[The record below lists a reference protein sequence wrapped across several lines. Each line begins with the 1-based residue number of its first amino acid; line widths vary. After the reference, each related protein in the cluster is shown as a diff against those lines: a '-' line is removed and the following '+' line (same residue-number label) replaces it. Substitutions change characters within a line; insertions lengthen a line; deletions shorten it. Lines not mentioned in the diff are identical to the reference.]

1 MHWGYVIV
9 GYLIVFGG
17 LAAYSALLISR
28 GKQLTKRVPESRRRF
43 LD

>member
-9 GYLIVFGG
+9 GYLIVLGG
-17 LAAYSALLISR
+17 LGAYIASVLHR
-28 GKQLTKRVPESRRRF
+28 GRQLTKRVPEDRRRY